1 VYLKIHRKTS
11 KLDNKWTPY
20 YRIIDQTS
28 PVSFRVKNQLTE
40 VYHQGLPHARH
51 LRLGNL
57 EEWEIPTE
65 NRGRPLR
72 KSVYV
77 EPPGQSVDASS
88 SESSDSV
95 LPPLNRAVKKKRV
108 EREDWSSEDDI
119 PLMELKKRL
128 RGRKLLG
135 NKKKGHSI
143 SVNQESS
150 DNSTDAKSEVEISV
164 NTFTGN
170 S

>member
-1 VYLKIHRKTS
+1 VYLKIHRKTG

-40 VYHQGLPHARH
+40 AYHQGSAHARH

-57 EEWEIPTE
+57 AEWEIPTE

-77 EPPGQSVDASS
+77 EPPGQLGDESS
-88 SESSDSV
+88 SEGSDSE
-95 LPPLNRAVKKKRV
+95 LPPLHRAVKKKRV

-119 PLMELKKRL
+119 PLMILKKRL
-128 RGRKLLG
+128 RGRTLLS

-150 DNSTDAKSEVEISV
+150 DNSTDANSEV
-164 NTFTGN
+164 
-170 S
+170 